1 MGMNQDLI
9 PMGDHLFFGGLLSTW
24 GGVRALV
31 QGSTSRKNWAIF
43 SAKISLVISDA
54 KNGIIWEQQ

>member
-1 MGMNQDLI
+1 MGPSFCFAACYQ
-9 PMGDHLFFGGLLSTW
+9 H

-31 QGSTSRKNWAIF
+31 QGSTSRKNRAIF

-54 KNGIIWEQQ
+54 KNGIIWEQQS

>member
-9 PMGDHLFFGGLLSTW
+9 PMGDHRFFW
-24 GGVRALV
+24 RPAINMGGVRALV